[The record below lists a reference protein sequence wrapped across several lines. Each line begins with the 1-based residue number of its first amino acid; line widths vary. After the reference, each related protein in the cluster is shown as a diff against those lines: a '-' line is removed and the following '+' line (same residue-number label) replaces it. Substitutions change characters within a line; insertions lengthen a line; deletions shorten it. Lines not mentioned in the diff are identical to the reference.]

1 MYNGDIT
8 KGQIMECEFCEYLMA
23 TNAVTQGSIV
33 QVACSGCTAMLGD
46 SWEVWDM
53 DVSAWDY
60 AG

>member
-1 MYNGDIT
+1 
-8 KGQIMECEFCEYLMA
+8 MECEFCEYLMA